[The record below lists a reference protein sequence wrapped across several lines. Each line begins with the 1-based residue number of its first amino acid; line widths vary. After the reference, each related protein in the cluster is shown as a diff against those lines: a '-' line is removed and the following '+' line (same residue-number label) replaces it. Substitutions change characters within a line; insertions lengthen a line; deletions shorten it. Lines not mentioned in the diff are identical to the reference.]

1 MSSADNIPAVLRFR
15 RKPEESPSKDP
26 ITGTNTPTDD
36 EAGHGAGIDPQQIPS
51 DIDQVVAAVFRGRG
65 AKAAN
70 ASLYT
75 HSQTPDGHDTGD
87 TPVDLVIDSTAP
99 TVTGDSGDTPPVS
112 DDAIGED
119 AAAAIRKTIADS
131 EQTNPTEDPTSAD
144 ADSSPPTLDEE
155 SETPTTHSRMP
166 EGMTAR
172 VDQNHLARVLDAIK
186 EKDKHPTPL
195 DLDLS
200 EPNAAPEKTKIK
212 WGPAILGAIQASLG
226 IAAYGGASLIAGL
239 RSSVSRLPLVSALG
253 QKNDALQS
261 RDMNW
266 RDTSYDPP
274 SGIMRA
280 FNIAAKV
287 LPTAGSF
294 ALSAGVGFGIKTG
307 LAIALGTTPVGLIAV
322 GSAVAGG
329 MLTSLAVGGIK
340 DMMAKRAAYRSDSFD
355 TLSSGRRESRL
366 MKHFKRA
373 AIGAAGGFV
382 GFEFGD
388 EIKEGLTSA
397 FHSVA
402 DYTQNA
408 VHAVREMIPS
418 WGWLQDM
425 LPGGTETL
433 APMAASAPVDVAATP
448 APPAP
453 VLDQLD
459 PELVPDEPSAADQ
472 PVAHDQTATKQP
484 PAQHHAHHPAS
495 PHAPATAAHEPN
507 ARPIEIVQPKPDI
520 VTLNVDESTQR
531 PALMTDPDAALN
543 PGTGSRPTVQFQAT
557 ADGGIRIEGRD
568 FPPGTQVQITED
580 GIQVGRTPADQIA
593 TANDTPQTGQ
603 DTSSGNSDA
612 SDTGQQTAWAGH
624 DAYRQ
629 VFGYDSV

>member
-36 EAGHGAGIDPQQIPS
+36 EAGIDSQHPS

-70 ASLYT
+70 ASLHT

-87 TPVDLVIDSTAP
+87 TSADLVIDSTAP

-112 DDAIGED
+112 DDDVGED
-119 AAAAIRKTIADS
+119 AAAAIRKTITDS
-131 EQTNPTEDPTSAD
+131 AETNPTEDPTSAD
-144 ADSSPPTLDEE
+144 DDHHLSSIDLDAAVDQIPTCDAR
-155 SETPTTHSRMP
+155 PD
-166 EGMTAR
+166 GMTAR
-172 VDQNHLARVLDAIK
+172 VYRDHLARALAAK
-186 EKDKHPTPL
+186 RAKQAGQHKHPTPL

-402 DYTQNA
+402 DYAQNA
-408 VHAVREMIPS
+408 VHAVRETIPS

-425 LPGGTETL
+425 LPGGTETP
-433 APMAASAPVDVAATP
+433 APMTASAPANAP
-448 APPAP
+448 AIQEPPAP
-453 VLDQLD
+453 VPDGPPA
-459 PELVPDEPSAADQ
+459 PEQPVVHDQ
-472 PVAHDQTATKQP
+472 PAQKQP
-484 PAQHHAHHPAS
+484 PAPHHTHRPA
-495 PHAPATAAHEPN
+495 APAPTPAPSAPALDIDIETVEV
-507 ARPIEIVQPKPDI
+507 RPIRAIEVNGATP
-520 VTLNVDESTQR
+520 R
-531 PALMTDPDAALN
+531 PELMTDPDAAPN

-557 ADGGIRIEGRD
+557 ADGGIRIDGRD
-568 FPPGTQVQITED
+568 FPPGAQVQITKD
-580 GIQVGRTPADQIA
+580 GIQVGGTPADQI
-593 TANDTPQTGQ
+593 TAADDTTQPGQ
-603 DTSSGNSDA
+603 ETSSGNSDR
-612 SDTGQQTAWAGH
+612 SHTEHQTASTGH

>member
-1 MSSADNIPAVLRFR
+1 MSSADEIPAVLRFR

-36 EAGHGAGIDPQQIPS
+36 EAGHGASIDPQQIPS
-51 DIDQVVAAVFRGRG
+51 NIDQVVAAVFRGRG

-70 ASLYT
+70 ASLHT

-87 TPVDLVIDSTAP
+87 TPADLVIDSTAP
-99 TVTGDSGDTPPVS
+99 TVTGDTGDTPPVS
-112 DDAIGED
+112 DDDVGED

-155 SETPTTHSRMP
+155 SDTPTTHSRMP

-172 VDQNHLARVLDAIK
+172 VDQNHLARVLVAIK

-200 EPNAAPEKTKIK
+200 EPTTGTEKTKIK
-212 WGPAILGAIQASLG
+212 WGPAILGGIQASLG
-226 IAAYGGASLIAGL
+226 IAAYGGAALLAGL

-294 ALSAGVGFGIKTG
+294 VLSAGVGFGIKTG
-307 LAIALGTTPVGLIAV
+307 LAITLGATPVGLIAV

-340 DMMAKRAAYRSDSFD
+340 DMIAKRAAYRSDSFD

-402 DYTQNA
+402 DYAQNV
-408 VHAVREMIPS
+408 VHAVRETIPS
-418 WGWLQDM
+418 WGWLQDI
-425 LPGGTETL
+425 LPGGTETP
-433 APMAASAPVDVAATP
+433 APMAVSAPAIP

-453 VLDQLD
+453 VPDYIA
-459 PELVPDEPSAADQ
+459 PEPIPDEPSAPEQPVVHDQ
-472 PVAHDQTATKQP
+472 PAQKQP
-484 PAQHHAHHPAS
+484 PAPHHTHRPA
-495 PHAPATAAHEPN
+495 APAPTPAPSAPALDIDIETVEVEV
-507 ARPIEIVQPKPDI
+507 RPIRAIEVNGATP
-520 VTLNVDESTQR
+520 R
-531 PALMTDPDAALN
+531 PELMTDPDAAPN

-557 ADGGIRIEGRD
+557 ADGGIRIDGRD
-568 FPPGTQVQITED
+568 FPPGAQVQITKD
-580 GIQVGRTPADQIA
+580 GIQVGGTPADQI
-593 TANDTPQTGQ
+593 TAADDTTQPGQ
-603 DTSSGNSDA
+603 ETSSGNSDR
-612 SDTGQQTAWAGH
+612 SHTEHQTASTGH